1 MKKIVTFLS
10 VFTVALS
17 FAQVTE
23 QAVLKE
29 VKSRNIN
36 SRADALKALQS
47 NGISENEAR
56 QMARQQGLDYD
67 SFLNSYFPNQL
78 DSKTSTLVDPD
89 TSVLVQEAKVTTI
102 EQPAALSV
110 DTVAIQ
116 KSDSTYFGYN
126 IFDSNP
132 FLEKEYLLGN
142 IDEEYLIAPGDKLRI
157 IVFGIN
163 SLELEATVDRNG
175 NINIPNYGIFFAA
188 GNTFKTLKSRLQT
201 FLGKYFSGLLSR
213 PQQTFLDVSLTQ
225 LRPTKVVVMGQVN
238 APGPHIL
245 TTQANPLAALYA
257 SGGVTT
263 AGSLRAIKVYR
274 NNKQI
279 HTIDLYD
286 YITTGKL
293 SNDIKLTNNDV
304 VFIPPRL
311 SSVSLSGAVKTPGI
325 YELNDNEGLEDLIKF
340 SGGLPPT
347 AVTNKVNISTI
358 TSSENS
364 EFNRAL
370 TTINYDKLVA
380 SKTPVTLQDGDQVT
394 FFSIL
399 DVVEN
404 KVTISGNVYQPG
416 DYALSQYPT
425 LKELIVQAARG
436 IKEDTYMAKV
446 DIRGIILPEG
456 KEVFASY
463 NLSEVIS
470 GIQNVALKDR
480 DQVRV
485 YNQVEVTGAQNITI
499 SGFGID
505 GTKEFPFFENQ
516 SVYDLIFVNA
526 QFENPQFEAEVL
538 SRIDLKSF
546 NVSTGMFG
554 LQRFNIEDIQ
564 TLKSVFLKPSDQ
576 VLLYSSSTLER
587 RTKVVTVGGF
597 VKTPST
603 IALQDEM
610 YIEDALLA
618 VGGFDDYADKKI
630 VYVNREEIDPI
641 TPEVSKFFTIDIDTD
656 YLTGKKERPDH
667 GFVLQDRDVVSV
679 RKQLGMEPLKVVSLV
694 GEVNYPRSVI
704 NIYERTSFK
713 QLIEAVGGLKKDAN
727 LKASKITRNG
737 QILSV
742 DLSTM
747 KQDDLIFEDGD
758 EVKIAKNIG
767 EVQVSGAVE
776 NESLFI
782 WEEGK
787 RAKYYIR
794 NSGGRIAKEA
804 SNSYVIFPNGKSKAI
819 GFLKN
824 PKILPDSR
832 ILINRKEKKE
842 RKNDGTGLQNAVN
855 VVTVL
860 VSLLTSVILATKL

>member
-1 MKKIVTFLS
+1 MKKILTFLS
-10 VFTVALS
+10 IFTIALS

-29 VKSRNIN
+29 AKSRNIN
-36 SRADALKALQS
+36 SRADALKALKA

-67 SFLNSYFPNQL
+67 SFLNSYFPNQTNTP
-78 DSKTSTLVDPD
+78 TSSSVDPD
-89 TSVLVQEAKVTTI
+89 TSLLVQETTVTTI
-102 EQPAALSV
+102 EQP
-110 DTVAIQ
+110 TAIADENISIP
-116 KSDSTYFGYN
+116 KSDSRYFGYD
-126 IFDSNP
+126 IFDANP

-142 IDEEYLIAPGDKLRI
+142 IDEEYLISPGDKLRI

-201 FLGKYFSGLLSR
+201 FLGKYFSGLLTR

-225 LRPTKVVVMGQVN
+225 LSPTKVVVMGQVN

-245 TTQANPLAALYA
+245 TTQANPLAALYS
-257 SGGVTT
+257 SGGVAT

-274 NNKQI
+274 NNKLI

-293 SNDIKLTNNDV
+293 SKDIKLTNNDV
-304 VFIPPRL
+304 VFVPPRL
-311 SSVSLSGAVKTPGI
+311 SSVSLTGAVKTTGI
-325 YELNDNEGLEDLIKF
+325 YELNENEGLEELIVF

-364 EFNRAL
+364 EFSRIL
-370 TTINYDKLVA
+370 KTINYDKVLA
-380 SKTPVTLQDGDQVT
+380 SKKPVALKDGDQVN

-416 DYALSQYPT
+416 EYALDQYPT
-425 LKELIVQAARG
+425 LKDLILNAARG

-446 DIRGIILPEG
+446 DISGVILPQG
-456 KEVFASY
+456 KEIFATY
-463 NLSEVIS
+463 DLYEVIS
-470 GIQNVALKDR
+470 GTQKVALNDR
-480 DQVRV
+480 DQVRI
-485 YNQVEVTGAQNITI
+485 YNKTEVEGAQNITI

-505 GTKEFPFFENQ
+505 GTKQFPFFENQ
-516 SVYDLIFVNA
+516 SLYDLIFVNA
-526 QFENPQFEAEVL
+526 QLEKPEFEAEVL
-538 SRIDLKSF
+538 SRIDLKRF
-546 NVSTGMFG
+546 NVSTGMYG
-554 LQRFNIEDIQ
+554 LQRFRIDNIQ
-564 TLKSVFLKPSDQ
+564 TLKSVFLEPSDQ
-576 VLLYSSSTLER
+576 VVLYSNSTLER
-587 RTKVVTVGGF
+587 RNKVVTVGGF
-597 VKTPST
+597 VKSPGIIS
-603 IALQDEM
+603 LQDEM
-610 YIEDALLA
+610 YIEDALLTA
-618 VGGFDDYADKKI
+618 GGFDDLADKRL
-630 VYVNREEIDPI
+630 VYVNREEIDPL
-641 TPEVSKFFTIDIDTD
+641 TPEISKLYTIELDPD
-656 YLTGKKERPDH
+656 YLIGQKDKPDH
-667 GFVLQDRDVVSV
+667 GFVLQDKDVISV
-679 RKQLGMEPLKVVSLV
+679 RKELGKEPLQVISVV

-704 NIYERTSFK
+704 NIYENMSF
-713 QLIEAVGGLKKDAN
+713 QELIQAAGGLKEEAN
-727 LKASKITRNG
+727 LKASVVKRNG
-737 QILSV
+737 EILSI

-747 KQDDLIFEDGD
+747 KQNDLIFEDGD
-758 EVKIAKNIG
+758 VVEIAKNIG
-767 EVQVSGAVE
+767 EVKVSGAVE
-776 NESLFI
+776 NESLFV

-819 GFLKN
+819 GFFKN

-832 ILINRKEKKE
+832 ILVNRKAKKE

-860 VSLLTSVILATKL
+860 VSLLTSAILATKL